1 MDLDAILRKF
11 WWIPR
16 TEGNSF
22 FTPIAWSSLC
32 KPFSDGG
39 LGFRKFE
46 RFNEA
51 MLSKLAWW
59 ILSNRDNFCVKVL
72 RGKYKVR
79 FNWLS
84 CSPTKSSSFAWKGI
98 ESTWSLLAKGSCRLV
113 GNGVNMLVYEDPWIP
128 DLPGFVPLPRSSNDP
143 PFSLVVAQLMDDG
156 RNGWNM
162 DKLSLYFDDNTVAAI
177 LNIPSNNWDIQD
189 SWIWLHDPN
198 GQLIVKSTFKE
209 LNNNY
214 GQVSSPVL
222 GKIWK
227 LSLHERL
234 KTHLCVL
241 LLIFFPLK

>member
-1 MDLDAILRKF
+1 M
-11 WWIPR
+11 
-16 TEGNSF
+16 N
-22 FTPIAWSSLC
+22 
-32 KPFSDGG
+32 DG
-39 LGFRKFE
+39 
-46 RFNEA
+46 
-51 MLSKLAWW
+51 
-59 ILSNRDNFCVKVL
+59 I
-72 RGKYKVR
+72 
-79 FNWLS
+79 
-84 CSPTKSSSFAWKGI
+84 
-98 ESTWSLLAKGSCRLV
+98 
-113 GNGVNMLVYEDPWIP
+113 
-128 DLPGFVPLPRSSNDP
+128 
-143 PFSLVVAQLMDDG
+143 
-156 RNGWNM
+156 NGWDM

-209 LNNNY
+209 LNKNY